1 MRLRHVKRVVSRGRL
16 FLYYVAPS
24 RKCHA
29 LPALPFDHP
38 DFIAAWLALDR
49 EHRPAE
55 PAPAPRAGPRSVSA
69 MFEHYRSSR
78 AWLSLAPGTRES
90 RAAVM
95 RAIER
100 EKEGAGGRVAIRALT
115 PRILAADIAKRTPAA
130 GRNRLRVWRSALDW
144 AKGAG
149 WIEENPA
156 AAVTPPRVKY
166 ARRRAWEA
174 EDVARFR
181 ARWPH
186 GTPQRMA
193 LELLYWTGARR
204 GDIVQLGRQH
214 LARRGGR
221 LWLCWN
227 QAKTGDRV
235 EIPVSAELEA
245 ALAHAPAGA
254 LTFVPERGG
263 RPRSPKGFGAW
274 WRRACEAAGVS
285 ARAHGLRHTMG
296 GDLAEAGESA
306 LRISS
311 VLGHANSGQSEH
323 YTKQAERRR
332 MAESAMQAVEA
343 RRKLE
348 SAPIRSGKRVDLK
361 GEK

>member
-1 MRLRHVKRVVSRGRL
+1 MRLRHVKRVISRGRL

-24 RKCHA
+24 GKAHR
-29 LPALPFDHP
+29 LPTLPFEDP
-38 DFIAAWLALDR
+38 EFIAAWLALDR

-55 PAPAPRAGPRSVSA
+55 TTPAPRPGPRSVSA
-69 MFEHYRSSR
+69 MFESYRASR
-78 AWLSLAPGTRES
+78 AWLSLAEGTRQS
-90 RAAVM
+90 RAAIM

-100 EKEGAGGRVAIRALT
+100 EKEGAGGRVAIRALS
-115 PRILAADIAKRTPAA
+115 PRILAADIAKRSPAA
-130 GRNRLRVWRSALDW
+130 GRNRLRVWRAALDW
-144 AKGAG
+144 AKAAG

-166 ARRRAWEA
+166 ERRKAWEA

-204 GDIVQLGRQH
+204 GDIVRLGRQH
-214 LARRGGR
+214 LTRREGE
-221 LWLCWN
+221 LWLCWP
-227 QAKTGDRV
+227 QAKTGERV
-235 EIPVSAELEA
+235 EIPVSAELAE

-254 LTFVPERGG
+254 LTFVPERNG
-263 RPRSPKGFGAW
+263 RPRTAAGFGAW

-311 VLGHANSGQSEH
+311 ILGHADSAQSEH
-323 YTKQAERRR
+323 YTKQAEKRR
-332 MAESAMQAVEA
+332 MAKAAMQAVES

-348 SAPIRSGKRVDLK
+348 SAPIQTGKRLDLK